1 MRFLRLLLLPAFL
14 LTACGTSQRPAKKT
28 EESTLTG
35 PKNTLIGI
43 VEMVN
48 PEQKYVLIRC
58 EQQPKLNPGAD
69 LIALDAT
76 GTEAKLKLTPERK
89 GLYLTADIVEGHPRV
104 MNLVLQRTGGTS
116 APAQAPAPATT
127 PTAPE
132 LQPIPLIPETDPH
145 ALLQPVL
152 PDQPPMQPINPTSSV
167 PSTPEPTLDLEPP
180 VQ

>member
-14 LTACGTSQRPAKKT
+14 LTACGTSQRLAKKT
-28 EESTLTG
+28 EESAPAG

-58 EQQPKLNPGAD
+58 EQLPKLEAGAE

-76 GTEAKLKLTPERK
+76 GTETKLKLTPERK
-89 GLYLTADIVEGHPRV
+89 GRYLTADIVEGQPRV
-104 MNLVLQRTGGTS
+104 MNLVLLRTGGSPT
-116 APAQAPAPATT
+116 PAQAPETT
-127 PTAPE
+127 PTPAAPE
-132 LQPIPLIPETDPH
+132 LQPIPLIPETDSQ

-167 PSTPEPTLDLEPP
+167 PSTPAPTLDLEPP